1 MLEELLEGNQGYVH
15 AIPDNFPRGGG
26 GGNFLKEANGDA
38 LLDELTF
45 SRPDWLQFFIITVS
59 KRTMFVLYIKSKVR
73 FIKSQK
79 LVNS

>member
-26 GGNFLKEANGDA
+26 DNFLKEANGDA

-45 SRPDWLQFFIITVS
+45 SRPD
-59 KRTMFVLYIKSKVR
+59 
-73 FIKSQK
+73 
-79 LVNS
+79 

>member
-1 MLEELLEGNQGYVH
+1 MLEESLEGNQGYVH
-15 AIPDNFPRGGG
+15 AIPDNFARGG

-73 FIKSQK
+73 FIQSQK